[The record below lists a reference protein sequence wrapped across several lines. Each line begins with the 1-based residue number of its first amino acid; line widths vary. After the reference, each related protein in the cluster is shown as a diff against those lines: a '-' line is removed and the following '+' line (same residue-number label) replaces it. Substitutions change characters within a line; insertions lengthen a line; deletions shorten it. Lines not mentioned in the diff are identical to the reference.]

1 MKKVTPK
8 LVIVV
13 VILLIA
19 LVGYYAFLANSKK
32 EAKDAAKKEAT
43 ITVVQQT
50 LGRDLDRDYPG
61 TPKEVIK
68 YYNEIM
74 RCFYNEE
81 CTEGD
86 IEDLGQKARE
96 LYDEELLEANE
107 IGPYMIQLRED
118 IKEYKDKKR
127 RITGFIV
134 SSSINVERF
143 EEDGFSFARLMCTYN
158 VMEGEV
164 NHPTKLVYLLRE
176 DDEKRWKI
184 YGWEDATKLEEK

>member
-1 MKKVTPK
+1 MKKITPK

-13 VILLIA
+13 IILLVA
-19 LVGYYAFLANSKK
+19 LVGYYAYLANKDK
-32 EAKDAAKKEAT
+32 EAKQEAT

-50 LGRDLDRDYPG
+50 LSRDLQNDYPG

-68 YYNEIM
+68 YYNEIL
-74 RCFYNEE
+74 RCFYNED

-96 LYDEELLEANE
+96 LYDAELLEANE

-118 IKEYKDKKR
+118 IQEYKDKKR
-127 RITGFIV
+127 KITSFIV
-134 SSSINVERF
+134 SASTNVDYF
-143 EEDGFSFARLMCTYN
+143 DEDGFSFARIMCTYN

-164 NHPTKLVYLLRE
+164 SHPTKLVYLLRK
-176 DDEKRWKI
+176 DDEKQWKI
-184 YGWEDATKLEEK
+184 YGWEDASKLEENQ

>member
-13 VILLIA
+13 VILLVA

-50 LGRDLDRDYPG
+50 LSRDLDKDYPG

-81 CTEGD
+81 CLEGE

-107 IGPYMIQLRED
+107 MGPYMIQLRED

-127 RITGFIV
+127 RITSFVV

-158 VMEGEV
+158 IMEGEV
-164 NHPTKLVYLLRE
+164 SHPTKLVYLLRE
-176 DDEKRWKI
+176 DAEKRWKI